1 MDALDDTMDLQERCE
16 VAQGVGVG
24 AVMDVIVAFVDG
36 AEDKQAAEQLA
47 IPEIHRYIRGDG
59 ESITEHL
66 QAVAILMVK
75 SITQGD

>member
-1 MDALDDTMDLQERCE
+1 MDAIDDTMDLQERCE

-47 IPEIHRYIRGDG
+47 IPAIHRYLVGPYG
-59 ESITEHL
+59 L
-66 QAVAILMVK
+66 Q
-75 SITQGD
+75 